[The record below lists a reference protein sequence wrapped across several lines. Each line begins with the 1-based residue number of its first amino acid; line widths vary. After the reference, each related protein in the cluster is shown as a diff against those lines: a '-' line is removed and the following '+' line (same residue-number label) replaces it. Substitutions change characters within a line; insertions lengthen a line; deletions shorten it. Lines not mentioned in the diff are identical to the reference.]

1 MIYREIIRDNQ
12 MYIFTFTCRH
22 IYCYIHAI
30 SDTSND
36 LNIINKII
44 INYSNKE
51 EIEKFKNQLIN
62 HKKYNEIMLAIDNM
76 MTGKQ
81 VVYASES
88 TLNARKLAWYNNL
101 YLDQG
106 SSNIMPPIMVPDLE
120 PKTLNFEQSL
130 Y

>member
-1 MIYREIIRDNQ
+1 MIYQEIIRDKKI
-12 MYIFTFTCRH
+12 YKFTFTGRH

-30 SDTSND
+30 SETSND

-51 EIEKFKNQLIN
+51 EIEEYKKQLIN
-62 HKKYNEIMLAIDNM
+62 HKKYNEIILAIDNM

-81 VVYASES
+81 VVYVAEN
-88 TLNARKLAWYNNL
+88 TLDTRKLAWYNNL

-106 SSNIMPPIMVPDLE
+106 SSNIMPPIVVPDLE

>member
-1 MIYREIIRDNQ
+1 MIYREISKDKQIYK
-12 MYIFTFTCRH
+12 YIFSGRH

-30 SDTSND
+30 SETSND

-44 INYSNKE
+44 INYSNKK
-51 EIEKFKNQLIN
+51 EIEEYKNQLVN

-81 VVYASES
+81 VIYDA
-88 TLNARKLAWYNNL
+88 TNLDARKLAWYNNL

-106 SSNIMPPIMVPDLE
+106 SSNIMPPIVVPDLE

>member
-1 MIYREIIRDNQ
+1 MIYREISKDKQIYK
-12 MYIFTFTCRH
+12 YIFSGRH

-30 SDTSND
+30 SETSND

-51 EIEKFKNQLIN
+51 EIEKFKKQLIN

-81 VVYASES
+81 IVYAAES
-88 TLNARKLAWYNNL
+88 TLNLRKLAWYNNL

>member
-1 MIYREIIRDNQ
+1 
-12 MYIFTFTCRH
+12 
-22 IYCYIHAI
+22 
-30 SDTSND
+30 
-36 LNIINKII
+36 
-44 INYSNKE
+44 
-51 EIEKFKNQLIN
+51 
-62 HKKYNEIMLAIDNM
+62 MLAIDNM

-81 VVYASES
+81 VVYAAES
-88 TLNARKLAWYNNL
+88 TLDARKLAWYNNL